1 MKFFVLSDKPDVYLG
16 MRLAGMDGAVVE
28 DRNEALDRIREIVA
42 AKEVGILLIT
52 GELMD
57 RCEPELTAIRQEG
70 KDTLGKTLGIDGK
83 IQAIMALGIP
93 AFKYPKYTDRKEIV
107 KNYIE

>member
-28 DRNEALDRIREIVA
+28 NRTEALDKIREIVA

-52 GELMD
+52 GWTSVS
-57 RCEPELTAIRQEG
+57 RNSPPSGGITACRS
-70 KDTLGKTLGIDGK
+70 
-83 IQAIMALGIP
+83 
-93 AFKYPKYTDRKEIV
+93 
-107 KNYIE
+107 

>member
-28 DRNEALDRIREIVA
+28 DRNEALDRIRVIVA

-57 RCEPELTAIRQEG
+57 RCEPELTAIRQENRIQVMTRIYDRSG
-70 KDTLGKTLGIDGK
+70 QSATKGLERYVHESLGIN
-83 IQAIMALGIP
+83 L
-93 AFKYPKYTDRKEIV
+93 
-107 KNYIE
+107 

>member
-28 DRNEALDRIREIVA
+28 NRTEALDKIREIVA

-57 RCEPELTAIRQEG
+57 QCEPELTAIRR
-70 KDTLGKTLGIDGK
+70 DNR
-83 IQAIMALGIP
+83 P
-93 AFKYPKYTDRKEIV
+93 AGHDPNFRPQRRKCHQGTGTV
-107 KNYIE
+107 CP

>member
-52 GELMD
+52 G
-57 RCEPELTAIRQEG
+57 
-70 KDTLGKTLGIDGK
+70 
-83 IQAIMALGIP
+83 
-93 AFKYPKYTDRKEIV
+93 
-107 KNYIE
+107 

>member
-52 GELMD
+52 GELMEMCIRD
-57 RCEPELTAIRQEG
+57 RNT
-70 KDTLGKTLGIDGK
+70 
-83 IQAIMALGIP
+83 GIP
-93 AFKYPKYTDRKEIV
+93 DSPYGRGSLPWRRRIPGV
-107 KNYIE
+107 LRSRR

>member
-16 MRLAGMDGAVVE
+16 MRLVGMDGAVVE
-28 DRNEALDRIREIVA
+28 NRTEALDKIREIVA

-57 RCEPELTAIRQEG
+57 QCEPELTAIRRDNRLPVMTRISDRSGESATKG
-70 KDTLGKTLGIDGK
+70 LERYVHESLGIN
-83 IQAIMALGIP
+83 L
-93 AFKYPKYTDRKEIV
+93 
-107 KNYIE
+107 

>member
-28 DRNEALDRIREIVA
+28 NRTEALDIVA

-57 RCEPELTAIRQEG
+57 QCEPELTAIRRDNRLPVMTRISDRSGESATKG
-70 KDTLGKTLGIDGK
+70 LERYVHESLGIN
-83 IQAIMALGIP
+83 L
-93 AFKYPKYTDRKEIV
+93 
-107 KNYIE
+107 

>member
-28 DRNEALDRIREIVA
+28 DRNEALDWIREIVA

-57 RCEPELTAIRQEG
+57 RCEPELTAIRQENRIPVMTRISDRSG
-70 KDTLGKTLGIDGK
+70 ESATKGLERYVHESLGIN
-83 IQAIMALGIP
+83 L
-93 AFKYPKYTDRKEIV
+93 
-107 KNYIE
+107 

>member
-57 RCEPELTAIRQEG
+57 RCERELTAIRQENRIPVMTRISDRSG
-70 KDTLGKTLGIDGK
+70 ESATKGLERYVHESLGIN
-83 IQAIMALGIP
+83 L
-93 AFKYPKYTDRKEIV
+93 
-107 KNYIE
+107 

>member
-42 AKEVGILLIT
+42 AKEGRGSCSSPVNCG
-52 GELMD
+52 
-57 RCEPELTAIRQEG
+57 P
-70 KDTLGKTLGIDGK
+70 
-83 IQAIMALGIP
+83 
-93 AFKYPKYTDRKEIV
+93 V
-107 KNYIE
+107 